1 MKIDILT
8 LFPEMFTAITTSSM
22 LGKAQE
28 KGILEIQL
36 TDIRD
41 YSLDKHKKA
50 DDYPFGGGA
59 GMVMMAQPVFDALKA
74 VGTENK
80 KLIYMSPRGKI
91 LNQEK
96 IEELANTAELVILCG
111 HYEGIDERI
120 IENFQMEEISI
131 GDYILTGG
139 ELPAM
144 VLVDAVAR
152 LVPEV
157 LGNENSIREESIYS
171 GLLECP
177 QYTKPRNYLDL
188 EVPEVLVSGNHK
200 FIELWRFEK
209 SLELTKEKRPELFN
223 EFLKKVDSLTK
234 EQKKIF
240 QKIIE
245 K

>member
-59 GMVMMAQPVFDALKA
+59 GMVMMAQPVFDALNA

>member
-59 GMVMMAQPVFDALKA
+59 GMVMMAQPVFDALNA

-157 LGNENSIREESIYS
+157 LGNENSIRQESIYS

-223 EFLKKVDSLTK
+223 EFLKKIDSLTK